1 MAVKLERSV
10 DLISSTTAEVL
21 FPPIPITKGTRPL
34 LAAITVWEISFFSS
48 EVIVTLSAVVPETT
62 RKSTPLVIL
71 NSTSAASALW
81 SILKSELKGV
91 IKATPVPV
99 IPSYYSLFSWVKYF
113 NNSNLKTSVWEGS
126 TSIIKSCNLGS
137 WLLIPILKLAFESAV
152 TKLSWSLFFL

>member
-48 EVIVTLSAVVPETT
+48 EVIVTLSPVVPETT

-81 SILKSELKGV
+81 SILKS
-91 IKATPVPV
+91 
-99 IPSYYSLFSWVKYF
+99 
-113 NNSNLKTSVWEGS
+113 
-126 TSIIKSCNLGS
+126 
-137 WLLIPILKLAFESAV
+137 
-152 TKLSWSLFFL
+152 